1 MLQQPDQLAIV
12 HYDRCRDHGR
22 GAARADQRVDFEHAI
37 EARRPRLRASA
48 HRLLDPVHLFTLI
61 REGLVLVGVRGAAAS
76 MARVARKAARSLVRG
91 WASCLG
97 RIFEVDVIKCARC
110 GGTMKAIASIRDDVE
125 LERLLRHVGLDA
137 DFPKTRPARA
147 PPAAWAGEG
156 SQVDPTVDAW
166 DGKDA
171 QPADD

>member
-1 MLQQPDQLAIV
+1 MI
-12 HYDRCRDHGR
+12 
-22 GAARADQRVDFEHAI
+22 
-37 EARRPRLRASA
+37 
-48 HRLLDPVHLFTLI
+48 I
-61 REGLVLVGVRGAAAS
+61 REGLALVGVRGTAAS

-125 LERLLRHVGLDA
+125 LERLLRHVGLEA

-147 PPAAWAGEG
+147 PPAAWAGED